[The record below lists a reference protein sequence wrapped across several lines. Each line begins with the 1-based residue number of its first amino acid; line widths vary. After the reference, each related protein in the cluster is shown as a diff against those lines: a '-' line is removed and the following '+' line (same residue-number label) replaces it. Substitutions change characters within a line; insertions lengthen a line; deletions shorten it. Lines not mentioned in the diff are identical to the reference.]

1 MRLLVTRPLA
11 EAERTAEELR
21 RRGHAA
27 LIAPV
32 LTIEPIFNVT
42 FDPASFDAIVM
53 TSGNAPRALAEQP
66 LPDRVLALPVVA
78 VGGQTAQAARAAGF
92 SDVVSADG
100 DAGDL
105 LALVRGRFAGGARL
119 VYLAGSDRSRD
130 LAAELAPSGIE
141 VETLVVYRA
150 DAATR
155 LPEYVEQA
163 IRGGVVEGV
172 LHYSRRSTVIFLSC
186 ADAGGLRAPVRMLRH
201 YCLSPRAAE
210 PLNARHFKHVAV
222 AAHPDENALFDLIA
236 KH

>member
-11 EAERTAEELR
+11 EAERTVAELE
-21 RRGHAA
+21 RRGHQA

-32 LTIEPIFNVT
+32 LTIEPVFDVA

-105 LALVRGRFAGGARL
+105 LALVRGRFAGGARV

-141 VETLVVYRA
+141 VETMVVYRA

-155 LPEYVEQA
+155 FPADVEQA
-163 IRGGVVEGV
+163 IRGGIVEGV
-172 LHYSRRSTVIFLSC
+172 LHYSRRSTVIFLNC
-186 ADAGGLRAPVRMLRH
+186 TDAGGLRAPVRMLRH
-201 YCLSPRAAE
+201 YCLSARAAE
-210 PLNARHFKHVAV
+210 PLAARQYKRIEVAP
-222 AAHPDENALFDLIA
+222 HPDEAALLDLI
-236 KH
+236 